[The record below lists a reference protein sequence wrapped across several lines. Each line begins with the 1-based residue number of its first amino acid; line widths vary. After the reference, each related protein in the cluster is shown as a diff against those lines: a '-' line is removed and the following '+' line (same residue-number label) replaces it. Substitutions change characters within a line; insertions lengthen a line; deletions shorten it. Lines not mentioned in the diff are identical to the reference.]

1 MPSGWW
7 TGRPFDRILADVP
20 CTASGVVRRHPD
32 VKWLRRESD
41 IGNFVRQ
48 QARLLD
54 ALWSCLAEG
63 GLLLYA
69 TCSVFGDENEAQ
81 IAAFVA
87 RRPEALRESLTFA
100 PGVAHRGAQ
109 LLPSPPGAS
118 HNQDG
123 FFYALLR
130 KP

>member
-1 MPSGWW
+1 VPLGAS
-7 TGRPFDRILADVP
+7 DAP

-41 IGNFVRQ
+41 IPQFAGQ
-48 QARLLD
+48 QARMLN
-54 ALWSCLAEG
+54 ALWPCLASG

-69 TCSVFGDENEAQ
+69 TCSVFDAENERQ
-81 IAAFVA
+81 VAAFTA
-87 RRPEALRESLTFA
+87 QHPEALRESLTFA
-100 PGVAHRGAQ
+100 PGIARRVAQ
-109 LLPSPPGAS
+109 LLPSSGAAG

>member
-1 MPSGWW
+1 
-7 TGRPFDRILADVP
+7 
-20 CTASGVVRRHPD
+20 VRRHPD
-32 VKWLRRESD
+32 VKWLRRDSD

-48 QARLLD
+48 QARLLE
-54 ALWSCLAEG
+54 ALWRCLAEG

-69 TCSVFGDENEAQ
+69 TCSVFADENEAQ
-81 IAAFVA
+81 IDAFTA
-87 RRPEALRESLTFA
+87 RHCEALRESLTFDPEA
-100 PGVAHRGAQ
+100 AHRGAQ
-109 LLPSPPGAS
+109 LLPSLPGAG

>member
-1 MPSGWW
+1 M
-7 TGRPFDRILADVP
+7 RL
-20 CTASGVVRRHPD
+20 
-32 VKWLRRESD
+32 
-41 IGNFVRQ
+41 

-54 ALWSCLAEG
+54 ALWSCLAHG

-69 TCSVFGDENEAQ
+69 TCSVFHDENEGQ

-87 RRPEALRESLTFA
+87 RHAEALRESLTFA
-100 PGVAHRGAQ
+100 PEVSRRGAQ
-109 LLPSPPGAS
+109 LLPSLPGAG

-130 KP
+130 KS